1 VLVRVDLGAI
11 QALSEAGREAWFG
24 LTPERYGAEI
34 LPQTLAILEKK
45 QVTPATFVVHQ
56 GLTNTTGNGLYPND
70 VLLLESPRT
79 GNER

>member
-1 VLVRVDLGAI
+1 M
-11 QALSEAGREAWFG
+11 
-24 LTPERYGAEI
+24 TPERYGAEI
-34 LPQTLAILEKK
+34 LPQALAILEKK

-56 GLTNTTGNGLYPND
+56 VLTNATVNGLYPND